1 MDPASV
7 ANEFID
13 AFNNSNWERFSALCS
28 PDMIY
33 EERGTNRSA
42 KGRDGV
48 LEVGKGWKAAMSDI
62 QGMVFDSVGCGTT
75 AVLEIRW
82 TGTHDGPLEMA
93 NGTLAAT
100 GRTIEIDA
108 AQIYTV
114 ENGLITSM
122 RNYADF
128 LTMAGQLGLIPS

>member
-13 AFNNSNWERFSALCS
+13 AFNNSDWERFSAQCS

-33 EERGTNRSA
+33 EEKGTNRNA

-48 LEVGKGWKAAMSDI
+48 LEVGKGWKAAMSDLR
-62 QGMVFDSVGCGTT
+62 GMVFNSAGCGNT

-82 TGTHDGPLEMA
+82 TGTHDGPIETA
-93 NGTLAAT
+93 SGTLPAT
-100 GRTIEIDA
+100 GRNIEIDD
-108 AQIYTV
+108 AQVYTI
-114 ENGLITSM
+114 EDGKITSM
-122 RNYADF
+122 RNYGDF
-128 LTMAGQLGLIPS
+128 LTMLTQLGVISG

>member
-7 ANEFID
+7 ANELID
-13 AFNNSNWERFSALCS
+13 AFNKSDWEHVSALCS

-33 EERGTNRSA
+33 EEKGTNRSA

-48 LEVGKGWKAAMSDI
+48 LEVAKSWRAAMSDI
-62 QGMVFDSVGCGTT
+62 RGMVYGSAGCGNT

-93 NGTLAAT
+93 SGTLAAT
-100 GRTIEIDA
+100 GRTIEIDS
-108 AQIYTV
+108 AQVFTV
-114 ENGLITSM
+114 DNGLITSM
-122 RNYADF
+122 RNYGDF
-128 LTMAGQLGLIPS
+128 LTMAGQLGLIPG